1 MNKKEFNSLDVMQ
14 QIKYINSQ
22 LIEGNTLT
30 NVCKS
35 IGIGRSTIRDRFKKV
50 SYEYNKTINQYE
62 SIIEIIEAIEPAL
75 PAGASEP
82 IKEDITPV
90 IQQSSNLVV
99 GTDNEILTS
108 LINNYDDM
116 NIKLNEMYNWYK
128 LQSSNKVV
136 QTEKFKVDDF
146 EGDIV
151 VRSYKLYEPIQKD
164 FLEFC
169 KRNNKYKVQDILSQA
184 LKEFLDKY
192 NQKLFS
198 FFFYAYYC

>member
-1 MNKKEFNSLDVMQ
+1 MNKTEFNNLEVME
-14 QIKYINSQ
+14 QIEYINKS
-22 LIEGNTLT
+22 LLEGNTLT
-30 NVCKS
+30 NICKS

-50 SYEYNKTINQYE
+50 SYEYNKSINQYE
-62 SIIEIIEAIEPAL
+62 SIVEIIEAETIAPAE
-75 PAGASEP
+75 ANEP
-82 IKEDITPV
+82 IKEDIKPV

-116 NIKLNEMYNWYK
+116 NNKLNEMYNWYK

-151 VRSYKLYEPIQKD
+151 VRSYKLYEPIQKE

-169 KRNNKYKVQDILSQA
+169 KKNNKYKVQDILSQFI
-184 LKEFLDKY
+184 KEGLEKY
-192 NQKLFS
+192 R
-198 FFFYAYYC
+198 

>member
-1 MNKKEFNSLDVMQ
+1 MNKTEFNSLDVME
-14 QIKYINSQ
+14 QIEYINKS
-22 LIEGNTLT
+22 LLEGNTLT
-30 NVCKS
+30 NICKS

-50 SYEYNKTINQYE
+50 SYEYNKSINQYE
-62 SIIEIIEAIEPAL
+62 SIVEVIESETIA
-75 PAGASEP
+75 PAGANEP
-82 IKEDITPV
+82 IKEDIKPV

-116 NIKLNEMYNWYK
+116 NNKLNEMYDWYK

-151 VRSYKLYEPIQKD
+151 VRSYKLYEPIQRE

-169 KRNNKYKVQDILSQA
+169 KKNNKYKVQDILSQA
-184 LKEFLDKY
+184 LKEFLEKY
-192 NQKLFS
+192 R
-198 FFFYAYYC
+198 

>member
-1 MNKKEFNSLDVMQ
+1 MNKTEFNKLDVME
-14 QIKYINSQ
+14 QIEYINSQ

-35 IGIGRSTIRDRFKKV
+35 IGIGRSTIRDRFEKV
-50 SYEYNKTINQYE
+50 SYKYNKSINQYE
-62 SIIEIIEAIEPAL
+62 SIIEIIEAETIA
-75 PAGASEP
+75 PAGANEP
-82 IKEDITPV
+82 IKEDIKPIV
-90 IQQSSNLVV
+90 QESSNLVV

-116 NIKLNEMYNWYK
+116 NNKLNEMYNWYK

-169 KRNNKYKVQDILSQA
+169 KRNNKYKVQDILSQFI
-184 LKEFLDKY
+184 KEGLEKY
-192 NQKLFS
+192 K
-198 FFFYAYYC
+198 

>member
-1 MNKKEFNSLDVMQ
+1 MNKTEFNTLDVME
-14 QIKYINSQ
+14 QIKYINKS
-22 LIEGNTLT
+22 LLEGNTLT

-62 SIIEIIEAIEPAL
+62 SIVEIIEAETIA
-75 PAGASEP
+75 PAGANEP
-82 IKEDITPV
+82 IKEDIKPIV
-90 IQQSSNLVV
+90 QNSSNLVV
-99 GTDNEILTS
+99 GTDNEILTN
-108 LINNYDDM
+108 LINNYDDL
-116 NIKLNEMYNWYK
+116 NNKLNEMYDWYK

-136 QTEKFKVDDF
+136 QAEKFEVDDF

-151 VRSYKLYEPIQKD
+151 VRSYKLYEPVQRE

-192 NQKLFS
+192 K
-198 FFFYAYYC
+198 

>member
-1 MNKKEFNSLDVMQ
+1 MNKTEFNNLEVME
-14 QIKYINSQ
+14 QIEYINSQ
-22 LIEGNTLT
+22 LIKGNTLT
-30 NVCKS
+30 NICKS

-50 SYEYNKTINQYE
+50 SYEYNKTTNQYE
-62 SIIEIIEAIEPAL
+62 SIIEIVEAIEPAL
-75 PAGASEP
+75 NAGKNEP

-99 GTDNEILTS
+99 GTDNEILAS

-116 NIKLNEMYNWYK
+116 NNKLNEMYNWYK

-151 VRSYKLYEPIQKD
+151 VRSYKLYEPIQRE
-164 FLEFC
+164 FLQFC
-169 KRNNKYKVQDILSQA
+169 KMNNKYKVQDILSQA

-192 NQKLFS
+192 K
-198 FFFYAYYC
+198 

>member
-1 MNKKEFNSLDVMQ
+1 MNKTEFNNLEVME
-14 QIKYINSQ
+14 QIEYINKS
-22 LIEGNTLT
+22 LLEGNTLT
-30 NVCKS
+30 NICKS

-50 SYEYNKTINQYE
+50 SYEYNKAINQYE
-62 SIIEIIEAIEPAL
+62 SIVEIVEAGTIAPAE
-75 PAGASEP
+75 ANEP
-82 IKEDITPV
+82 IKEDIKPV

-116 NIKLNEMYNWYK
+116 NNKLNEMYNWYK

-136 QTEKFKVDDF
+136 KTEKFKVDDF

-151 VRSYKLYEPIQKD
+151 VRSYKLYEPIQRE

-169 KRNNKYKVQDILSQA
+169 KKNNKYKVQDILSQA
-184 LKEFLDKY
+184 LKEFLEKY
-192 NQKLFS
+192 R
-198 FFFYAYYC
+198 

>member
-1 MNKKEFNSLDVMQ
+1 MNKTEFNNLEVLE
-14 QIKYINSQ
+14 QIEYINKS
-22 LIEGNTLT
+22 LLEGNTLT
-30 NVCKS
+30 NICKS

-50 SYEYNKTINQYE
+50 SYEYNKAINQYE
-62 SIIEIIEAIEPAL
+62 SIVEIVEAGTIAPAE
-75 PAGASEP
+75 ANEP
-82 IKEDITPV
+82 IKEDVKPFV
-90 IQQSSNLVV
+90 QESSNLVV

-116 NIKLNEMYNWYK
+116 NNKLNEMYNWYK

-151 VRSYKLYEPIQKD
+151 VRSYKLYEPIQKE

-169 KRNNKYKVQDILSQA
+169 KRNNKYKVQDILSQFIKDG
-184 LKEFLDKY
+184 LEKY
-192 NQKLFS
+192 K
-198 FFFYAYYC
+198 

>member
-1 MNKKEFNSLDVMQ
+1 MNKTEFNSLEVLE
-14 QIKYINSQ
+14 QIEYINKS
-22 LIEGNTLT
+22 LLEGNTLT
-30 NVCKS
+30 NICKS

-50 SYEYNKTINQYE
+50 SYEYNKSINQYE
-62 SIIEIIEAIEPAL
+62 SIVEVIESETIA
-75 PAGASEP
+75 PAGANEP
-82 IKEDITPV
+82 IKEDIKPV

-116 NIKLNEMYNWYK
+116 NNKLNEMYNWYK

-151 VRSYKLYEPIQKD
+151 VRSYKLYEPIQRE

-169 KRNNKYKVQDILSQA
+169 KKNNKYKVQDILSQA
-184 LKEFLDKY
+184 LKEFLEKY
-192 NQKLFS
+192 R
-198 FFFYAYYC
+198 

>member
-1 MNKKEFNSLDVMQ
+1 MNKSEFNSLDVME
-14 QIKYINSQ
+14 QIEYINKS
-22 LIEGNTLT
+22 LLNGNTLT
-30 NVCKS
+30 NICKS
-35 IGIGRSTIRDRFKKV
+35 IGIGRSTIRDRFEKI
-50 SYEYNKTINQYE
+50 SYKYNKSINQYE
-62 SIIEIIEAIEPAL
+62 SIIEIIEAETIA
-75 PAGASEP
+75 PAGANEP
-82 IKEDITPV
+82 IKEDIKPI

-108 LINNYDDM
+108 LINKCNSIINNHDDM
-116 NIKLNEMYNWYK
+116 NNKLDEVYNWYK

-192 NQKLFS
+192 N
-198 FFFYAYYC
+198 

>member
-1 MNKKEFNSLDVMQ
+1 MNKTEFNNLEVME
-14 QIKYINSQ
+14 QIEYINKS
-22 LIEGNTLT
+22 LLEGNTLT

-50 SYEYNKTINQYE
+50 SYEYNKAINQYE
-62 SIIEIIEAIEPAL
+62 SIVEIIEAEAIAL
-75 PAGASEP
+75 GRTNEP
-82 IKEDITPV
+82 IKENIKPV

-116 NIKLNEMYNWYK
+116 NNKLNEMYDWYK

-146 EGDIV
+146 EGNIV
-151 VRSYKLYEPIQKD
+151 VRSYKLYEPIQRE

-169 KRNNKYKVQDILSQA
+169 KKNNKYKVQDILSQA

-192 NQKLFS
+192 S
-198 FFFYAYYC
+198 